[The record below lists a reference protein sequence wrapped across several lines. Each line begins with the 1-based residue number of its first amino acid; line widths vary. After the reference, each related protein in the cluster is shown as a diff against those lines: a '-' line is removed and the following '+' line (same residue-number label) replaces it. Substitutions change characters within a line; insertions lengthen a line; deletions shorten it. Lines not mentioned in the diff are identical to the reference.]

1 MNKLRMWFSHHGPE
15 SAASASLH
23 KLSEMH
29 ILGSN
34 HWSRNAR
41 AGAGQ
46 SVLTSSLG
54 NSLLAPWAFLI
65 AQLVKNPP
73 AMQET
78 LVWFPGLGS
87 STGKV
92 IVYPLQCSW
101 ASLVAQLV
109 KNPPAMRETW
119 VRSLGQEDPLEEGKA
134 THSSILSWKIPRQK
148 SIVHEVSKSR
158 TLCGKFW
165 CTCVLENHC
174 PRHVASDIKSPSE
187 ILGVPRVWI
196 SDPKRQD
203 KWPQAR
209 QNKPKEAHC
218 CLGKAQRTWPEQ
230 SYEDY
235 AVNV

>member
-1 MNKLRMWFSHHGPE
+1 MNQFLFDCRTYILPILLLGHKPRTSMNKLRMWFSHHGPE

-78 LVWFPGLGS
+78 LVWFPGLGRS
-87 STGKV
+87 PGGEHSGEWNG
-92 IVYPLQCSW
+92 YPLQYSY
-101 ASLVAQLV
+101 L
-109 KNPPAMRETW
+109 
-119 VRSLGQEDPLEEGKA
+119 EDPMEKEA
-134 THSSILSWKIPRQK
+134 TI
-148 SIVHEVSKSR
+148 HEVARSWIW
-158 TLCGKFW
+158 L
-165 CTCVLENHC
+165 
-174 PRHVASDIKSPSE
+174 SD
-187 ILGVPRVWI
+187 
-196 SDPKRQD
+196 
-203 KWPQAR
+203 
-209 QNKPKEAHC
+209 
-218 CLGKAQRTWPEQ
+218 
-230 SYEDY
+230 
-235 AVNV
+235 